1 MKNKVDQLVTDL
13 QEVES
18 QERAKEAIIKEMW
31 DNTKELLGGYYWLL
45 MKDLKV
51 NVNGN
56 ISDYCVVKVGLTY
69 QPFHN
74 RLNALKLALEKCNF
88 THEVIRKQSIF
99 DPGPSHEN
107 KIRKKCGITFQPSD
121 IGYNYN
127 TTNALFKD
135 HPMINFAYH
144 VGMLFGVPTK
154 ELASKL
160 PSTEFVIM
168 KTSEIPK
175 LKEVIDA
182 ADKIPNKMQ
191 ISEYIVA
198 HLDLDINISSGTT
211 ITVSWDLGTPGN
223 FSFVVQ

>member
-18 QERAKEAIIKEMW
+18 QEKAKEAIIKEMW

-168 KTSEIPK
+168 KASEISK